1 MPQAKERIEVV
12 SKAMKEG
19 LDSIARW
26 GQDNGA
32 QWCRETARRALLE
45 SEKEEKKNDA
55 HSKTDENC

>member
-1 MPQAKERIEVV
+1 M

-45 SEKEEKKNDA
+45 AEKEEKKNDA

>member
-1 MPQAKERIEVV
+1 M
-12 SKAMKEG
+12 SKIMKEA

-45 SEKEEKKNDA
+45 AEKEEKKNDA
-55 HSKTDENC
+55 DAKTNETC